1 MLTATLSPFLSES
14 LFSRDFPD
22 LLHIEGN
29 LDTGSHLCDLSMIH
43 YVPVV
48 LDGSFGC
55 FIVSTIH
62 HTISSHQEN
71 SKLGQLDGF

>member
-1 MLTATLSPFLSES
+1 MLTATLSPFPSES
-14 LFSRDFPD
+14 LFSRNFPD

-43 YVPVV
+43 NVLVV
-48 LDGSFGC
+48 LVGSFGIHC
-55 FIVSTIH
+55 FNYP